1 MDIPPRLRDAH
12 TLVPN
17 HPLLNHLGCVALR
30 AGLGLWTVRH
40 GLPPLAA
47 LAIAAFF
54 ALSWVFKPPSWK
66 VYLRTVL
73 VYLLVAFPPTPKEV
87 AGTLIIV
94 DALMGLQSR
103 HTATLFT

>member
-1 MDIPPRLRDAH
+1 MDIPPRLRDTL

-17 HPLLNHLGCVALR
+17 HPLLHHLGCVALR
-30 AGLGLWTVRH
+30 TALGLWTIHH
-40 GLPPLAA
+40 GLAPVEA

-54 ALSWVFKPPSWK
+54 ALSWASKPPTWK

-73 VYLLVAFPPTPKEV
+73 VYLLVPIVPNEV
-87 AGTLIIV
+87 AGTLIVV

-103 HTATLFT
+103 HTATLFLT